1 MININEAV
9 IKISEVEE
17 KEAEDIRR
25 CLTTLYSVREGEQPL
40 DRDFG
45 LKQEFLD
52 QPVPLAKNLLAL
64 EVLEKTQRYEKR
76 VKVDKVEYEVS
87 QEGQLIPVIYL
98 KGVIKSGDKNG
109 HGLSGSQLYR

>member
-9 IKISEVEE
+9 IRINGAEGQ
-17 KEAEDIRR
+17 EAEDIRR

-52 QPVPLAKNLLAL
+52 QPVPIAKNMLAL
-64 EVLEKTQRYEKR
+64 EVIEKTRKYEKR
-76 VKVDKVEYEVS
+76 VKVEKVEYGTG
-87 QEGQLIPVIYL
+87 QGGQLIPVIYL
-98 KGVIKSGDKNG
+98 KKG
-109 HGLSGSQLYR
+109 